1 MSGLHLDAGRRAR
14 VVFVIEPGLG
24 QRLAE
29 NQPAAELYGLVGHLV
44 GRRAGTAVPA
54 LLGMP
59 PSATEDD
66 LKSLGA
72 AAASSGS
79 VALCHV
85 VGVTPEAPS
94 LEAACGGVEPERS
107 LAIGPADLAAAWQEL
122 TTASEHAPLAAVSVG
137 TPHFSSAEFGRLDA
151 LLGGRRVHADIAF
164 YASTGRDVLEGIEP
178 TGLPDRLRASGV
190 TLVTDTCT
198 YITPILQDAAGP
210 VMTDSGKWAWYAPS
224 NLGFDVALGSLEDCV
239 RSAAAG
245 VVTRDEALWTG

>member
-1 MSGLHLDAGRRAR
+1 
-14 VVFVIEPGLG
+14 
-24 QRLAE
+24 
-29 NQPAAELYGLVGHLV
+29 
-44 GRRAGTAVPA
+44 
-54 LLGMP
+54 MP

-107 LAIGPADLAAAWQEL
+107 MAIGPADLAAAWQEL

-137 TPHFSSAEFGRLDA
+137 TPHFSSAEFARLDA
-151 LLGGRRVHADIAF
+151 LLGGRRVHADVAF
-164 YASTGRDVLEGIEP
+164 YASTGRDVLEGVEP
-178 TGLPDRLRASGV
+178 TGVPDRLRAAGV

-198 YITPILQDAAGP
+198 YITPILPETRGGAVLTNSA
-210 VMTDSGKWAWYAPS
+210 KWAWYAPG
-224 NLGFDVALGSLEDCV
+224 NLAVDVAYGSLADCV
-239 RSAAAG
+239 ESAVAG
-245 VVTRDEALWTG
+245 KIVRERPSYLDG